1 MGKLNIG
8 YLGLN
13 GGSIEI
19 GNIRKING
27 DFSYWANSNVKAV
40 EFPALEEVTGN
51 FELYSNIK
59 EYHFPELKSIGGKV
73 STIMMKRLFRIWRRS
88 GRI

>member
-40 EFPALEEVTGN
+40 EFPALEEVTVILN
-51 FELYSNIK
+51 YIPISRN
-59 EYHFPELKSIGGKV
+59 
-73 STIMMKRLFRIWRRS
+73 TIS
-88 GRI
+88 PN